1 MMGGQPLL
9 HAFPA
14 QLAHALTE
22 TECLHSLAAE
32 VGHVA
37 VMRVPASPWAEFLLL
52 GQRHAVPATPG
63 TCAHSQIRMGLHV
76 SLPCLRLV
84 VLDRV
89 HKRSYPDAL
98 HARESP
104 DREAAGLGPLRKAG
118 NAILRD
124 PNAAFRLPPPV
135 GTIRTG

>member
-1 MMGGQPLL
+1 MMCGQPLF

-14 QLAHALTE
+14 ELAPALTE

-37 VMRVPASPWAEFLLL
+37 VMRVPASPCAEFLLL
-52 GQRHAVPATPG
+52 GQRHEVPAAPG

-76 SLPCLRLV
+76 SVPCLRLV

-89 HKRSYPDAL
+89 PKRRYPAAP
-98 HARESP
+98 HARRSP
-104 DREAAGLGPLRKAG
+104 ALGAA
-118 NAILRD
+118 
-124 PNAAFRLPPPV
+124 
-135 GTIRTG
+135 